1 MGEINEHENY
11 NQISR
16 EERARREQERQKSV
30 SFCIGFSLDH
40 ELNHYGVA
48 SGFSGL
54 LVHITILEMFCPCE
68 PVRHFNKP
76 AAIYVYIL
84 LIIYF

>member
-40 ELNHYGVA
+40 
-48 SGFSGL
+48 
-54 LVHITILEMFCPCE
+54 
-68 PVRHFNKP
+68 
-76 AAIYVYIL
+76 
-84 LIIYF
+84 